1 MTDIDQNLLFE
12 ILDNLRN
19 NYIYVL
25 MGTEFEN
32 ELEKE
37 GVRLYEWIG
46 FERDQAE
53 QSSNLYKSLL
63 KEMSDDI

>member
-1 MTDIDQNLLFE
+1 MTDIDQNLLFD

-19 NYIYVL
+19 NYIFVL
-25 MGTEFEN
+25 MGSELEN

-37 GVRLYEWIG
+37 GVKLYKWIG

-53 QSSNLYKSLL
+53 QSSNLYRELL
-63 KEMSDDI
+63 KEMSNDI